1 MNLGALETRM
11 TVTVDDQL
19 ENYQLEINNE
29 HIVRSKLAR
38 IAEFMD
44 GIRILAGSETYAH
57 IVSENNFPIS
67 AGLASSASAFAALA
81 LAGSKAYG
89 LNLKEKELSILAR
102 KGSGSAC
109 RSVPSGYV
117 EWKKGSSD
125 CTSFGSPLAPP
136 EHWDLVDCIPLV
148 KTSEKPISSKE
159 GHSLADTSPLQA
171 SRVKDAPRR
180 LEICR
185 NAILQK
191 DFESLA
197 AISELD
203 SLWMHAVMMTS
214 TPALMYWEPATIQ
227 ILKSV
232 VNARKDG
239 LPVFATVDAGPNVH
253 VITPKSSVNES
264 VAMLQTLQGVI
275 QVMVSPAGG
284 GAHLV

>member
-1 MNLGALETRM
+1 
-11 TVTVDDQL
+11 
-19 ENYQLEINNE
+19 
-29 HIVRSKLAR
+29 
-38 IAEFMD
+38 
-44 GIRILAGSETYAH
+44 
-57 IVSENNFPIS
+57 
-67 AGLASSASAFAALA
+67 
-81 LAGSKAYG
+81 
-89 LNLKEKELSILAR
+89 
-102 KGSGSAC
+102 
-109 RSVPSGYV
+109 
-117 EWKKGSSD
+117 
-125 CTSFGSPLAPP
+125 
-136 EHWDLVDCIPLV
+136 LV